1 MSSTRGRDAITVGES
16 KSKEREDKEEGG
28 GVGFPGHVEGV
39 MILGF
44 SRGFEGVSEDLRF
57 LLSLIFQEKC
67 ERI

>member
-1 MSSTRGRDAITVGES
+1 MGETPS
-16 KSKEREDKEEGG
+16 LSVSQNRRREDKEEGG

-44 SRGFEGVSEDLRF
+44 SSGFKGVSEDLRF